1 MTSSEELLLRNS
13 TCDRIGIFW
22 LRDTLSIRISRIPVI
37 LTFTLSI
44 IFSVSVVLHCQY
56 GCYGT
61 IISKHILI
69 CGIWQNLV
77 LHVLL
82 TISAHV
88 KLIHIAGYWVE
99 CILSSWISSQ
109 DPIHQVGEGLGVV
122 TSLQSSWRGPATSNT
137 MPLWVSCPWWLE
149 GSGGKEGGRQYPWFC
164 HTQCHLSANFI
175 HGMAHLILR
184 CLGSGLPHL
193 QGPCPSPA
201 PGAATLKALYLGE
214 TSFSA
219 TLQQLLV
226 HATCLW
232 HGHCLPVHRVTTIL
246 SIYGVVAFQNSF
258 FPGFYMCTLW
268 SLSSRVI

>member
-13 TCDRIGIFW
+13 TCVRIGRFW
-22 LRDTLSIRISRIPVI
+22 LRDTLSIRISRIPVL

-44 IFSVSVVLHCQY
+44 IFSVSVVLHYQCE
-56 GCYGT
+56 CHGT

-69 CGIWQNLV
+69 CGIWQNLF
-77 LHVLL
+77 LHVVL

-88 KLIHIAGYWVE
+88 KLIHIAGCWVE

-137 MPLWVSCPWWLE
+137 MPLWVSCSWWLE

-164 HTQCHLSANFI
+164 HTVSLVCKFYPW
-175 HGMAHLILR
+175 MAHLILI

-219 TLQQLLV
+219 TLQELLV
-226 HATCLW
+226 LPTCSW
-232 HGHCLPVHRVTTIL
+232 HGHRLPVHRVTTIL
-246 SIYGVVAFQNSF
+246 SIYGVVTFQYSF
-258 FPGFYMCTLW
+258 
-268 SLSSRVI
+268 LSQVFTCVPSGH